1 MNGSEP
7 SWQVETDVLVG
18 ASEKSQGQGGV
29 YSTLPFIDE
38 RIWLCMYWVSRK
50 DIRENTIAG
59 SGHCFCMLIYPLD
72 KYFFNFMICGYV
84 TF

>member
-1 MNGSEP
+1 MNESEP
-7 SWQVETDVLVG
+7 SWQVETSVG

-29 YSTLPFIDE
+29 CSTLPFIDE
-38 RIWLCMYWVSRK
+38 RIWLCMYWVSCK
-50 DIRENTIAG
+50 DIRENPNAG

-72 KYFFNFMICGYV
+72 KCFFNFMVCGYV